1 MTGAVTLV
9 VGSGF
14 VGRAVAAHLAAE
26 GGNPVLASRRM
37 PTGSD
42 APWARL
48 DATDP
53 DACARV
59 VDAVRPDRL
68 VLVHGPSDVTWC
80 EADPERATALHSA
93 AAAHLIAAAG
103 GRRTVLI
110 STDNVFDGTRP
121 DNDEHTPTAP
131 ANAYGRAKLAAERIV
146 REAPDTTVLRVSLVY
161 GWEPAGAE
169 KWLNFFAS
177 CAHRLGAGE
186 RVEAP
191 DDQWTTPVH
200 VADVAAVT
208 AAALAPGTPEL
219 LHLGGPD
226 RVSRAEWAE
235 TIAEGLGVPR
245 SRVVRVPKAQ
255 GRYASRPTHT
265 CLTST
270 LLDDVLRRHGLG
282 VRGVAEGVHDLLE
295 AAP

>member
-1 MTGAVTLV
+1 MTVTLI

-14 VGRAVAAHLAAE
+14 VGRAVAARLAAE

-37 PTGSD
+37 PAGSD
-42 APWARL
+42 APWVRL
-48 DATDP
+48 DAA
-53 DACARV
+53 DAEACERV
-59 VDAVRPDRL
+59 VEAVRPDRL

-80 EADPERATALHSA
+80 EADPERALALHSS
-93 AAAHLIAAAG
+93 AAAHLTKAAQ

-110 STDNVFDGTRP
+110 STDNVFDGSRP
-121 DNDEHTPTAP
+121 DNDENTPTAP
-131 ANAYGRAKLAAERIV
+131 ANAYGRAKLAAERIL
-146 REAPDTTVLRVSLVY
+146 REGADATVLRVSLVY
-161 GWEPAGAE
+161 GWEPAASA
-169 KWLNFFAS
+169 KWLNFFAG
-177 CAHRLGAGE
+177 CAHRLRNGE

-208 AAALAPGTPEL
+208 AAALAPGTPGL

-235 TIAEGLGVPR
+235 AIAEGLGVPR

-270 LLDDVLRRHGLG
+270 LLDNVLRRHGLR
-282 VRGVAEGVHDLLE
+282 VRGVDEGIRDLLE